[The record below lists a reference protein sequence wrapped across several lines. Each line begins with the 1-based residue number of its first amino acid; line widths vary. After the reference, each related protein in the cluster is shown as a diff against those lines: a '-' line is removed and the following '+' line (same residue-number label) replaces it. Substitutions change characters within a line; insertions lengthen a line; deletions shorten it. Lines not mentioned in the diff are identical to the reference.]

1 MLQLQIS
8 AGARSELGIA
18 VHQDSQPVSSL
29 RHENAVVL
37 DRVVASLPCGVRSLE
52 GHQPGGM
59 QQERVQVLCMDGSME

>member
-8 AGARSELGIA
+8 AGARGELGIA
-18 VHQDSQPVSSL
+18 VQKDSQPVSSL

-37 DRVVASLPCGVRSLE
+37 DRVTTSLPCGVRSLE

-59 QQERVQVLCMDGSME
+59 